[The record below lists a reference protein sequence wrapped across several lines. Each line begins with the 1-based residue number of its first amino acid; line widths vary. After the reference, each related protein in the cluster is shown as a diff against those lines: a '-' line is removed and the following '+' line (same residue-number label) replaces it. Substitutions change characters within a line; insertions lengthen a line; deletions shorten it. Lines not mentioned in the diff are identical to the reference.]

1 MDLVAAEQMAE
12 TMAAMAAQIAVAVAA
27 CMAVLAQ
34 ALPVTVRFREQEQ
47 EAW

>member
-1 MDLVAAEQMAE
+1 MAE

-34 ALPVTVRFREQEQ
+34 ALPVMQHTPEQVQ
-47 EAW
+47 EV